1 LPISSHPSTNANV
14 VIHIL
19 TFFTTMSISKI
30 QRGLGQMC
38 YIHEK
43 YHDKPWRLKKK
54 SQIYNIEY
62 YINYS
67 LVIVYGYMLSY

>member
-1 LPISSHPSTNANV
+1 
-14 VIHIL
+14 
-19 TFFTTMSISKI
+19 MSISKI

-38 YIHEK
+38 YIHEM

-67 LVIVYGYMLSY
+67 LVIVYG